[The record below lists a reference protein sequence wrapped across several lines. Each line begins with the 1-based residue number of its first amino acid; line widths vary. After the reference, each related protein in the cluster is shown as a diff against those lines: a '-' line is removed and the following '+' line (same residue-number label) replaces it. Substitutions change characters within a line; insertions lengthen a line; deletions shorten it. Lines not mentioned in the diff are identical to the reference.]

1 MKADYKQLTISDM
14 AEADIGEVLAIEQ
27 TVFLSP
33 WTENMFRRELRLP
46 MSHILTA
53 RAENDEI
60 IGYVTF
66 WVVADEVHL
75 HGLAVRKDW
84 QRRGVA
90 SVLMG
95 EMIRRSQAEGA
106 LTAILEVRPSNTPAR
121 RLYGKFDFRVCGI
134 RPSYYTDSGEDALIL
149 RAELRERHGD
159 ERKAGDKKERDDRN
173 DAR

>member
-1 MKADYKQLTISDM
+1 MG
-14 AEADIGEVLAIEQ
+14 GELC
-27 TVFLSP
+27 
-33 WTENMFRRELRLP
+33 LP
-46 MSHILTA
+46 MWNILTA
-53 RAENDEI
+53 RAEADEI
-60 IGYVTF
+60 VGYVTF
-66 WVVADEVHL
+66 WIVADEVHL
-75 HGLAVRKDW
+75 HGIAVREDW

-90 SVLMG
+90 SALMG

-106 LTAILEVRPSNTPAR
+106 LTAILEVRPSNRRAI
-121 RLYGKFDFRVCGI
+121 RLYNKLGFRVCGI